1 MLELKR
7 STVSVAQGI
16 RQNLDNHLLVDVVRK
31 DIKNLHLGVYP
42 PNGRVRV
49 AAPLA
54 VNDDAVRLA
63 VIGKLGWIRRQ
74 KAKFEAQARQ
84 SPREMVDG
92 ESHYYLGRRYRLT
105 VVEAWGRQTVS
116 LKGGT
121 RIVIQVHPG
130 ANAAAR
136 WRVLEHWYREQLR
149 HELKPLVEHW
159 VTWLSLEVPE
169 WRIRWMRTQWGS
181 CSAAGRVWF
190 NLGLIKKPPQCIEY
204 VVVHELAHLLE
215 RGHGDRFVELLDEH
229 LPDWRQRREELNAN
243 PLISGS
249 GLGGSV

>member
-1 MLELKR
+1 M
-7 STVSVAQGI
+7 STDSHRLRVGS
-16 RQNLDNHLLVDVVRK
+16 LMVDVVRK

-54 VNDDAVRLA
+54 VNDEAVRLA
-63 VIGKLGWIRRQ
+63 VVGKLGWIRRQ

-105 VVEAWGRQTVS
+105 VVEAWGRQTVY

-121 RIVIQVHPG
+121 RLVLQVHPG
-130 ANAAAR
+130 ADAEAR
-136 WRVLEHWYREQLR
+136 WRALERWYREKLR
-149 HELKPLVEHW
+149 GELKPLVEHW
-159 VTWLSLEVPE
+159 ATRMGVEAPE

-190 NLGLIKKPPQCIEY
+190 NLGLIKRPAQGIEY

-215 RGHGDRFVELLDEH
+215 RGHGKRFLELLDEH
-229 LPDWRQRREELNAN
+229 LPDWRQRREQLNVTPLACAN
-243 PLISGS
+243 GQSGS
-249 GLGGSV
+249 V

>member
-1 MLELKR
+1 MSIESHRLRVGGLM
-7 STVSVAQGI
+7 
-16 RQNLDNHLLVDVVRK
+16 VDVVRK

-54 VNDDAVRLA
+54 VNDEAVRLA
-63 VIGKLGWIRRQ
+63 VVGKLGWIRRQ

-121 RIVIQVHPG
+121 RILLQVHPG
-130 ANAAAR
+130 ANAARR
-136 WRVLEHWYREQLR
+136 WGVLERWYRERLR
-149 HELKPLVEHW
+149 EELAPLIEHW
-159 VTWLSLEVPE
+159 AARLELAAPE

-181 CSAAGRVWF
+181 CSAAGRLWF
-190 NLGLIKKPPQCIEY
+190 NLALIKKPPQSIEY

-215 RGHGDRFVELLDEH
+215 RGHGDPFVKLLDEH
-229 LPDWRQRREELNAN
+229 LPDWRQRREQLNITPLVSAN
-243 PLISGS
+243 
-249 GLGGSV
+249 GLGGSA